1 MGEDVERRLADQSQ
15 MIGSVRA
22 ELRDVRDKL
31 VDQVGEIHRKVGKL
45 EEVPQRI
52 ARLENRIAGF
62 DAILTEIRDQ
72 QVRESNLARARAE
85 RARLQQELDTKFA
98 GRMEIRRLAKS
109 LISDPGSAAIR
120 QRVLEH
126 QTVIGAAGSSALKEI
141 NYWLAHAVV
150 AVASQRLGHDHTT
163 AKAWVLSFSQDGAKS
178 DLFMSL
184 FYSRLGEH
192 AAAAS
197 SMNRYLTNIDP
208 RALGREFSHI
218 INALAEGELGDEA
231 RSYAFTALN
240 RWGRTLSAGGGS
252 TAAYGAQFDI
262 CRNHLLLNDE
272 PLPHDVFPVLRRHVP
287 GEQWLE
293 IADRW
298 RYAVACG
305 NTAEAFRQRSAK
317 LADDTTDGLSQGLH
331 RHSQQALEA
340 LIDQPEPDEAEVLR
354 AIRSKDLIDKCDG
367 HLERAAQLESELG
380 DPYAETNDLA
390 TFLTQAAF
398 EPEAF
403 GLVPQARR
411 FALVCAKDW
420 IMRVGGSVAAEARA
434 HRPHS
439 VLVEVKGWEGEI
451 AAGAP
456 AQEESARLIGEVR
469 EHIAATRR
477 VQPPDSRTFA
487 IAVGGALLPF
497 VGFLQAGGAVQWLMI
512 VLGITLLV
520 YAALELLT
528 YPMRLRRRDAEIQ
541 EQQRWAGKTVTA
553 MVGEAGALL
562 RMWDETE
569 RVGQAELGK
578 VLNELEP

>member
-1 MGEDVERRLADQSQ
+1 MGEGVERRLADQSQ
-15 MIGSVRA
+15 MISSVQA
-22 ELRDVRDKL
+22 DLREVRGRL
-31 VDQVGEIHRKVGKL
+31 VDEVGEIHRKVGKL
-45 EEVPQRI
+45 EEVSQRI
-52 ARLENRIAGF
+52 ARLEDRIARF
-62 DAILTEIRDQ
+62 DAVLTEIRDQ

-85 RARLQQELDTKFA
+85 RARLQQDLDTRFA
-98 GRMEIRRLAKS
+98 GRMEIRGLAKS
-109 LISDPGSAAIR
+109 LISEPGSAAIR

-126 QTVIGAAGSSALKEI
+126 RTVIGAAGSSALKEI

-150 AVASQRLGHDHTT
+150 AVASQHLGHDHTT
-163 AKAWVLSFSQDGAKS
+163 AKAWVLSFSKDRAKS

-208 RALGREFSHI
+208 SVLGREFSHI
-218 INALAEGELGDEA
+218 INALAEGELGKEA

-240 RWGRTLSAGGGS
+240 RWGRTLSTGGGS
-252 TAAYGAQFDI
+252 TTPYGAQFDI
-262 CRNHLLLNDE
+262 CRNHLLLNNE
-272 PLPHDVFPVLRRHVP
+272 PLPQDGFPVLRRHVP

-293 IADRW
+293 IAETW
-298 RYAVACG
+298 RYAIACG
-305 NTAEAFRQRSAK
+305 NTAEAFRERFAE
-317 LADDTTDGLSQGLH
+317 LANDTTDGFRQGVH
-331 RHSQQALEA
+331 RHSQQALGA

-354 AIRSKDLIDKCDG
+354 AIRSKELIEKCDG

-420 IMRVGGSVAAEARA
+420 IMRVGSSVTAEARA
-434 HRPHS
+434 HRPHR
-439 VLVEVKGWEGEI
+439 VTVELNGWEGEI
-451 AAGAP
+451 AAGAS
-456 AQEESARLIGEVR
+456 AQEESARIIREVR

-477 VQPPDSRTFA
+477 VQPPDSRTVA
-487 IAVGGALLPF
+487 VAVGGAALPF
-497 VGFLQAGGAVQWLMI
+497 VGFFQVAGIVRWLII
-512 VLGITLLV
+512 VLGIALVV
-520 YAALELLT
+520 YAGLELFT
-528 YPMRLRRRDAEIQ
+528 YPARLRRRDAEILE
-541 EQQRWAGKTVTA
+541 EQRRAGITITA
-553 MVGEAGALL
+553 MVGEASALL

-569 RVGQAELGK
+569 RAGQAELSK
-578 VLNELEP
+578 VLNGLAP